1 MKQFINIIDLF
12 DLEFSDLSSRDTIM
26 DKKEEFLLSFDL
38 GQESSIVLKGYEMDR
53 NEIIKLFDDLTAN
66 ISNYAV
72 IHKKKSLSAFLVNG
86 NLEAL
91 DLNEFTAL
99 ENGLKDWLKPFFN
112 QAFYRSALH
121 IIQRES
127 YINPKQYKGI
137 IKKVNS
143 VNNEIDPA
151 YLDESKQKID
161 ESWGDLLKDAR
172 VLFID
177 QPPGNKVGFLKAFQ
191 QIKHLSSPRKAK
203 LVHAYARPIGF
214 GKTIFDNFLKTLLN
228 AYLNSV
234 SGNVS
239 AHSYRS
245 LIQLKSICLYLKK
258 EDPTQKKNYNE
269 ILEVIYFSESKKQKN
284 DVLKAVFMIILGLFF
299 LNLIGNYVVNHSI
312 WDKIFPSDQYALS
325 VDTYNPDSNTVELS
339 YNFRD
344 LRGWDISGDQ
354 LLEKGWDAFEPYL
367 PDTHQFKIK
376 AEVNYIGGDVVIERR
391 IHITDSTHYILPTI
405 EDSIYF
411 AQPISINYEFE
422 EGEGLA
428 FGCNYLLARIPG
440 RTKING
446 MMIKTYYD
454 SIVQENCFITNK
466 SILLEPEK
474 HFDGHSKQR
483 TVVLGSINDYF
494 FLKNRVFNYDEVQK
508 VPRTHES
515 RFFKNSSDITLEI
528 ENGMS
533 PDHFFILA
541 SSEKKILAKYLI
553 DKETK
558 EVLRVSKR
566 RRPSL
571 DRLESGLVQKVH
583 RDEHQVQQFLNP

>member
-1 MKQFINIIDLF
+1 
-12 DLEFSDLSSRDTIM
+12 M
-26 DKKEEFLLSFDL
+26 DKKEEFLLGFDF
-38 GQESSIVLKGYEMDR
+38 GHESSIVLKGYEMDR

-66 ISNYAV
+66 ISKYAV
-72 IHKKKSLSAFLVNG
+72 IHKKNSLSAFLVNG

-99 ENGLKDWLKPFFN
+99 DSELKNWLKPFFN

-143 VNNEIDPA
+143 VNNEIAPA

-161 ESWGDLLKDAR
+161 ERWGDLLKDAR
-172 VLFID
+172 LLFID
-177 QPPGNKVGFLKAFQ
+177 QPPGNKADFLKAFQ

-203 LVHAYARPIGF
+203 MVHAYAKPISF

-234 SGNVS
+234 HGNVS
-239 AHSYRS
+239 AYSYRS
-245 LIQLKSICLYLKK
+245 LIRLKSICLYLKK
-258 EDPTQKKNYNE
+258 EDPTQKKNYDE
-269 ILEVIYFSESKKQKN
+269 ILEVIYFSESKKQRN
-284 DVLKAVFMIILGLFF
+284 DVLKAVFMIILGLVF
-299 LNLIGNYVVNHSI
+299 LNFIWSHVVNNSI
-312 WDKIFPSDQYALS
+312 WDKIFPSDQYGLL

-339 YNFRD
+339 YSFRD

-391 IHITDSTHYILPTI
+391 IRITDSTHYILPTI

-446 MMIKTYYD
+446 MMIETYYD

-466 SILLEPEK
+466 SFLLEPEK
-474 HFDGHSKQR
+474 HFDGNSKQR

-494 FLKNRVFNYDEVQK
+494 FLKNRVFNYDKVQK

-515 RFFKNSSDITLEI
+515 RYFKNSSDITLEI

-583 RDEHQVQQFLNP
+583 RDEHQVQQFLNQ